1 MRKLA
6 ILIAALALVSAPG
19 YAQIPGTLGFDVDP
33 GTPHFVGSPPDSS
46 IVDDNSDIDLNRS
59 VPSSGRFSTLLRLN
73 GTSNLM
79 GVSFDFEYDETVLTL
94 VEIRETHADLNFNGR
109 LALNELNSGI
119 NLFVAAQPVSS
130 LSFQYNDALPG
141 QTPNVIT
148 TNPGILLDPNNS
160 GTFALGELNNV
171 INEFVAGNND
181 IPFWT
186 EILSR
191 RAGVGQ
197 PFLLVESVEVFDDID
212 DIRATGVAEDNT
224 VVLLARPG
232 DGRDTNTGA
241 IVPGYG
247 FDGNAIVFE
256 AIFQPA
262 AGSSGKNTNLTITN
276 AVGIDETFNSLVDVK
291 DIATVVTSNIA
302 VQ

>member
-59 VPSSGRFSTLLRLN
+59 VPSSGRFSTLVRLN

-79 GVSFDFEYDETVLTL
+79 GLSFDFEYDETVLTL

-109 LALNELNSGI
+109 LALNELNAGI
-119 NLFVAAQPVSS
+119 NLFVAAQPVSA
-130 LSFQYNDALPG
+130 LTFQYNDALPG

-160 GTFALGELNNV
+160 GTFALGELNSV

-212 DIRATGVAEDNT
+212 DIRATGIAADNT

-232 DGRDTNTGA
+232 DGRDANTGA

-247 FDGNAIVFE
+247 FDGDAIIFE

-262 AGSSGKNTNLTITN
+262 AGSSGKNTNITISN
-276 AVGIDETFNSLVDVK
+276 AVGIDETFNSLADVK
-291 DIATVVTSNIA
+291 PIANVVTSNVA